1 MLKDESRLGKQIW
14 SENRRLKN
22 DGVETYAE

>member
-1 MLKDESRLGKQIW
+1 MPKDGSRLGKQIW
-14 SENRRLKN
+14 SIDRRLKN